1 MKTQPREPLFTNLYR
16 GKKDTRITNCYG
28 ELCADSPAKRF
39 SHTQACIN
47 MPSVKAERSQ
57 SPECALLKEQ
67 PMQKP
72 HKQHAD
78 PGKKSQQTQQHM

>member
-1 MKTQPREPLFTNLYR
+1 MKTATWTIIYKSLQR
-16 GKKDTRITNCYG
+16 KKDTRITNCYG
-28 ELCADSPAKRF
+28 ELCADSPANRF

-47 MPSVKAERSQ
+47 MPSVKAEMSQ
-57 SPECALLKEQ
+57 SPECVLLKEQ

-78 PGKKSQQTQQHM
+78 PGKKSQQTQHHM